1 MSHEIE
7 AIKDPG
13 VPAHVHRQAD
23 SDPKAEKKAERQVA
37 ILFGLSAVGTLLFI
51 YSYIWLPE
59 DVFIYLPVLGTT
71 NAKQLFLGLGLALS
85 LFFIGAGAIHWAKT
99 LMPDEEVIAM
109 RHEMRSED
117 SDRKDFVA
125 SAKEGAAA
133 AGLGRRSL
141 IKRSLGLSLGLVGL
155 SPLLLL
161 RDLGPLPGK
170 DLETTSW
177 KSGTRLVTDP
187 GDRPIKP
194 SDLEVGAVAQ
204 VLPALAPGEERTL
217 NNIGKDAVLLIRLR
231 PEEFQLDAEKLAM
244 THEGIIAFSKICS
257 HMGCAVAG
265 PNLMDPAGN
274 LAEFFN
280 LPRLVG
286 PYLVSATTLMC
297 ATIVIQ
303 VFLRPDPYL
312 TAEKQAHVI
321 NKKGSTK
328 AALAHIRSN
337 PKTLFAISSIA
348 IGHVAMVSVMVMTP
362 IHMAHVDVTLRV
374 IGFVISVHVLGMYA
388 FSPLV
393 GTLSD
398 RLGRIRVIQIG
409 LVILLSSTLIAGTA
423 AADNAV
429 QLGIGLFLLGLGW
442 SCTLIAGS
450 AFLSESVSLEMR
462 PASQGAS
469 DLVMNLSGA
478 GGGALAGVIIGT
490 LNYGWLCLFAS
501 IPVIFLGIFS
511 IRLQR
516 NVS

>member
-1 MSHEIE
+1 MPNTQLQHRVVRTLAS
-7 AIKDPG
+7 AQVLNG
-13 VPAHVHRQAD
+13 VGVAGTVAAGSLLVSSITD
-23 SDPKAEKKAERQVA
+23 SETLAGLAQTSAVLGAAALALPLARLTARGGRRLALSVGYISGVIGSAFA
-37 ILFGLSAVGTLLFI
+37 ILGGAHRNIFLMLIGTFLVGAASAAGYQARFAAIDLATQE
-51 YSYIWLPE
+51 SR
-59 DVFIYLPVLGTT
+59 
-71 NAKQLFLGLGLALS
+71 AKQLSFVVWGS
-85 LFFIGAGAIHWAKT
+85 TIG
-99 LMPDEEVIAM
+99 
-109 RHEMRSED
+109 
-117 SDRKDFVA
+117 
-125 SAKEGAAA
+125 
-133 AGLGRRSL
+133 
-141 IKRSLGLSLGLVGL
+141 
-155 SPLLLL
+155 
-161 RDLGPLPGK
+161 
-170 DLETTSW
+170 
-177 KSGTRLVTDP
+177 
-187 GDRPIKP
+187 
-194 SDLEVGAVAQ
+194 
-204 VLPALAPGEERTL
+204 
-217 NNIGKDAVLLIRLR
+217 
-231 PEEFQLDAEKLAM
+231 
-244 THEGIIAFSKICS
+244 
-257 HMGCAVAG
+257 AVAG

-462 PASQGAS
+462 PASQGTS